1 MENYEVLEELHN
13 VEAEIE
19 DVQGAFFSSI
29 FLRNHNNNPN
39 VNAISKLA
47 D

>member
-19 DVQGAFFSSI
+19 DVQGAFFLPFFFQI
-29 FLRNHNNNPN
+29 IITILMVMP
-39 VNAISKLA
+39 
-47 D
+47 